1 MLIIKYKIVN
11 IRLIVRNLLSNVIKK
26 MVFKITVNIN

>member
-1 MLIIKYKIVN
+1 MLMTKYQTVN
-11 IRLIVRNLLSNVIKK
+11 IRLIVKNLLSNVIKK